1 MKKRLL
7 ASLLSATIL
16 LSMTPMAFADEEP
29 VGENLT
35 EPVQAETVE
44 EAVPQAEPQEEN
56 NAPVVQEDPK
66 AEETPADIVIDS
78 DTTWSEARTLTG
90 DLTVNSGA
98 TLTIGAQ
105 VTVSGDVT
113 ISGGG
118 TIQRA
123 KSYTGDVANYQENAT
138 DKEGN
143 VLDTAPATAH
153 LFYVTEDSSLTVQD
167 ICMDGNAGWTLSNA
181 APVIDN
187 KTELTDYQAQG
198 LTPVIGALICNM
210 GQLTVG
216 DGAVLQNNFNF
227 YQTDL
232 SGTGLGGAV
241 YNAGDMTVTGSAVIQ
256 YNSSR
261 YGGGIRNEDGSAL
274 LIQGGSI
281 QYNNGSAGAAGIM
294 ANAVMDFKMT
304 GGEINGNA
312 SPATAGWPVGTGI
325 FFGYGVKATL
335 TGGSITNNVGYHTGA
350 GIYIRFDSDQ
360 VDIGKVLISGNQAL
374 NDRDNGKYNGKG
386 GGIYAEGGDV
396 TISGA
401 TITNN
406 TAEQNGAGVMVGHN
420 DKADHCTVNITGDTE
435 IKNNHGGIGGGVYV
449 ASDAECSISG
459 NTKIENNTTGT
470 TVWSTAPS
478 GGGIAVIAKGVL
490 NISENVS
497 IQNNQAV
504 KYGGGIYSN
513 GTVEING
520 TNVMISGNKAEHG
533 GGILGDGN
541 SNTTITGNV
550 TISNN
555 TAEVMT
561 DTTNIYGGGGCFHSG
576 STATLSGA
584 GVVLE
589 GNVAKA
595 VTTALKPG
603 NFAVGGGIYF
613 GGNSLTLKDI
623 TIRGGLTD
631 GSYNAERGGAIA
643 TSGSTVEMTGVTI
656 DGNRALRQG
665 GGIYLNNKST
675 TITDSTISN
684 NFVDI
689 ITTDTETDGIYGS
702 GGGIFTVSSATDC
715 TIQNTKITNNT
726 ANALASWLGGGGI
739 YTDGNT
745 AMTLIDC
752 TISGNKAANAS
763 GGGIQ
768 NRGTL
773 TLQDT
778 TVSNNTAKLSGGGID
793 HREKTVSVLGSV
805 VISGNTV
812 NGKANNFYP
821 EYRTPPKDNPATPA
835 EFNSNSLVIVT
846 GQLTPGASIGV
857 TLPDQLIKLN
867 ATVAKGTDTHTVT
880 SADAAYFT
888 YDGGNK
894 LVQKATDS
902 NTLVLADAAAIRTV
916 TFNLPEQVK
925 VSCANPV
932 EVADGENL
940 TVTFDMAYGYKL
952 LDAYAGESQK
962 LDITNNAIT
971 LSNVTDDVTVTVHVD
986 PKAVNVSTNEINGVY
1001 GQKLEK
1007 QVIET
1012 AYYDDEESDLSII
1025 ASCEVNADE
1034 DQLPEGLELRNDGM
1048 LIGTPKEVG
1057 TFNLYVDFTADN
1069 GQSNGQTVIVEIGKA
1084 TYDMSGVSFEDATYT
1099 YDGKEKT
1106 LEISGELPEGVTVS
1120 YENNTLT
1127 NAGSVKATA
1136 EFTVADTEHY
1146 NEIDEVLYADL
1157 TIETAIP
1164 EITISADKATLTGSG
1179 TVTLTVEK
1187 PEDGKVTVTCDKEGV
1202 TVTENEDGTFTATLP
1217 NADETYTF
1225 TATVKYDE
1233 TANYVNV
1240 DPVTCTV
1247 TVTYQST
1254 SHGGGGSSRNNSYA
1268 VSTPKADN
1276 GSVTVNN
1283 GSTAKKGDT
1292 VTITVKPDAGYEID
1306 KVTVTDSKGNQI
1318 TVTDKGDGK
1327 FSFVMP
1333 DSKVDVKVT
1342 FVKSEVKP
1350 DQPSKSGFVDVPENS
1365 WYADAADFVAQ
1376 RGLMSGVGEN
1386 LFGGSQNTTRAMLMT
1401 ILARMDG
1408 QDVTGGATWYEK
1420 AMNWAKQTGVSDGT
1434 MPEVNITREQLVT
1447 MFYSYAK
1454 LKGMDP
1460 IPNGMALSKFSDAD
1474 SISTWASE
1482 AVSWAAYSGIISGRS
1497 NGTVAPQ
1504 AGATRAEM
1512 AVMLQQF
1519 VKLMEK

>member
-16 LSMTPMAFADEEP
+16 LSMPPMAFADEEP

-281 QYNNGSAGAAGIM
+281 QYNNGSTGAAGIM
-294 ANAVMDFKMT
+294 ANAEMDFKMT

-335 TGGSITNNVGYHTGA
+335 TGGS
-350 GIYIRFDSDQ
+350 
-360 VDIGKVLISGNQAL
+360 
-374 NDRDNGKYNGKG
+374 
-386 GGIYAEGGDV
+386 
-396 TISGA
+396 
-401 TITNN
+401 ITNN

-520 TNVMISGNKAEHG
+520 TNVMISGNKAERG

-561 DTTNIYGGGGCFHSG
+561 DTTNIYGGGCCFHSG
-576 STATLSGA
+576 STATLSGT

-726 ANALASWLGGGGI
+726 ANALASW
-739 YTDGNT
+739 
-745 AMTLIDC
+745 
-752 TISGNKAANAS
+752 
-763 GGGIQ
+763 
-768 NRGTL
+768 
-773 TLQDT
+773 
-778 TVSNNTAKLSGGGID
+778 LSGGGID

-940 TVTFDMAYGYKL
+940 TVTFDVAYGYKL

-1057 TFNLYVDFTADN
+1057 TFNIYVDFTADN

-1084 TYDMSGVSFEDATYT
+1084 DYDMSGVKFENATYT

-1157 TIETAIP
+1157 TITKATP
-1164 EITISADKATLTGSG
+1164 TITIKPDQATLTGSG

-1187 PEDGKVTVTCDKEGV
+1187 PEDGKVTVACDKENV

-1460 IPNGMALSKFSDAD
+1460 IPNGMALSKFRDAD

-1497 NGTVAPQ
+1497 NGTVDPQ

-1519 VKLMEK
+1519 VKLAEK

>member
-1 MKKRLL
+1 M
-7 ASLLSATIL
+7 
-16 LSMTPMAFADEEP
+16 
-29 VGENLT
+29 
-35 EPVQAETVE
+35 
-44 EAVPQAEPQEEN
+44 
-56 NAPVVQEDPK
+56 
-66 AEETPADIVIDS
+66 
-78 DTTWSEARTLTG
+78 
-90 DLTVNSGA
+90 
-98 TLTIGAQ
+98 
-105 VTVSGDVT
+105 
-113 ISGGG
+113 
-118 TIQRA
+118 
-123 KSYTGDVANYQENAT
+123 
-138 DKEGN
+138 
-143 VLDTAPATAH
+143 
-153 LFYVTEDSSLTVQD
+153 
-167 ICMDGNAGWTLSNA
+167 
-181 APVIDN
+181 
-187 KTELTDYQAQG
+187 
-198 LTPVIGALICNM
+198 
-210 GQLTVG
+210 
-216 DGAVLQNNFNF
+216 
-227 YQTDL
+227 
-232 SGTGLGGAV
+232 
-241 YNAGDMTVTGSAVIQ
+241 
-256 YNSSR
+256 
-261 YGGGIRNEDGSAL
+261 
-274 LIQGGSI
+274 
-281 QYNNGSAGAAGIM
+281 
-294 ANAVMDFKMT
+294 
-304 GGEINGNA
+304 
-312 SPATAGWPVGTGI
+312 
-325 FFGYGVKATL
+325 
-335 TGGSITNNVGYHTGA
+335 
-350 GIYIRFDSDQ
+350 
-360 VDIGKVLISGNQAL
+360 
-374 NDRDNGKYNGKG
+374 
-386 GGIYAEGGDV
+386 
-396 TISGA
+396 
-401 TITNN
+401 
-406 TAEQNGAGVMVGHN
+406 
-420 DKADHCTVNITGDTE
+420 
-435 IKNNHGGIGGGVYV
+435 
-449 ASDAECSISG
+449 
-459 NTKIENNTTGT
+459 
-470 TVWSTAPS
+470 WSTAPS

-520 TNVMISGNKAEHG
+520 TNVMISGNKAEH
-533 GGILGDGN
+533 
-541 SNTTITGNV
+541 
-550 TISNN
+550 
-555 TAEVMT
+555 
-561 DTTNIYGGGGCFHSG
+561 
-576 STATLSGA
+576 
-584 GVVLE
+584 
-589 GNVAKA
+589 
-595 VTTALKPG
+595 
-603 NFAVGGGIYF
+603 GGGIYF

-745 AMTLIDC
+745 TMTLIDC

-940 TVTFDMAYGYKL
+940 TVTFDVAYGYKL

-1106 LEISGELPEGVTVS
+1106 LEITGQLPEGVTVS

-1157 TIETAIP
+1157 TIEKAIP

-1225 TATVKYDE
+1225 TAKVEYDE
-1233 TANYVNV
+1233 NANYVNV

-1276 GSVTVNN
+1276 GSVTINN

-1306 KVTVTDSKGNQI
+1306 KVTVTDSKGNTI

-1327 FSFVMP
+1327 FSFTMP
-1333 DSKVDVKVT
+1333 DGKVDVKVT

-1420 AMNWAKQTGVSDGT
+1420 AMNWAKNNGVSDGT
-1434 MPEVNITREQLVT
+1434 MPEVNITREQLAT
-1447 MFYSYAK
+1447 MLYSYAK

-1497 NGTVAPQ
+1497 NGTVDPQ

-1519 VKLMEK
+1519 VKLAEK

>member
-16 LSMTPMAFADEEP
+16 LSMTPMAFADEET
-29 VGENLT
+29 VGEYLT
-35 EPVQAETVE
+35 EPVQAETVDE
-44 EAVPQAEPQEEN
+44 TVPQAEPQEED
-56 NAPVVQEDPK
+56 NAPVVQEDPQ

-90 DLTVNSGA
+90 NLTVNPRV

-105 VTVSGDVT
+105 VTVS
-113 ISGGG
+113 
-118 TIQRA
+118 
-123 KSYTGDVANYQENAT
+123 
-138 DKEGN
+138 
-143 VLDTAPATAH
+143 
-153 LFYVTEDSSLTVQD
+153 
-167 ICMDGNAGWTLSNA
+167 
-181 APVIDN
+181 
-187 KTELTDYQAQG
+187 
-198 LTPVIGALICNM
+198 
-210 GQLTVG
+210 
-216 DGAVLQNNFNF
+216 
-227 YQTDL
+227 
-232 SGTGLGGAV
+232 
-241 YNAGDMTVTGSAVIQ
+241 
-256 YNSSR
+256 
-261 YGGGIRNEDGSAL
+261 
-274 LIQGGSI
+274 
-281 QYNNGSAGAAGIM
+281 
-294 ANAVMDFKMT
+294 
-304 GGEINGNA
+304 
-312 SPATAGWPVGTGI
+312 
-325 FFGYGVKATL
+325 
-335 TGGSITNNVGYHTGA
+335 
-350 GIYIRFDSDQ
+350 
-360 VDIGKVLISGNQAL
+360 
-374 NDRDNGKYNGKG
+374 
-386 GGIYAEGGDV
+386 GDV

-504 KYGGGIYSN
+504 KYGGGIY
-513 GTVEING
+513 
-520 TNVMISGNKAEHG
+520 
-533 GGILGDGN
+533 
-541 SNTTITGNV
+541 
-550 TISNN
+550 
-555 TAEVMT
+555 
-561 DTTNIYGGGGCFHSG
+561 
-576 STATLSGA
+576 
-584 GVVLE
+584 
-589 GNVAKA
+589 
-595 VTTALKPG
+595 
-603 NFAVGGGIYF
+603 F

-702 GGGIFTVSSATDC
+702 GG
-715 TIQNTKITNNT
+715 
-726 ANALASWLGGGGI
+726 
-739 YTDGNT
+739 
-745 AMTLIDC
+745 
-752 TISGNKAANAS
+752 
-763 GGGIQ
+763 
-768 NRGTL
+768 
-773 TLQDT
+773 
-778 TVSNNTAKLSGGGID
+778 ID

-857 TLPDQLIKLN
+857 TLPDQLTQLTT
-867 ATVAKGTDTHTVT
+867 TVAKGTDTYNVT
-880 SADAAYFT
+880 SSDAAYFT
-888 YDGGNK
+888 YDSGNK
-894 LVQKATDS
+894 LVQKVTDGS
-902 NTLVLADAAAIRTV
+902 NTLVLADAATIRTV

-932 EVADGENL
+932 QVKNGENL
-940 TVTFDMAYGYKL
+940 TVTFDVAYGYKL
-952 LDAYAGESQK
+952 KYAYAGETQK

-971 LSNVTDDVTVTVHVD
+971 LSNVTADTTVTVSVD

-1084 TYDMSGVSFEDATYT
+1084 DYDMSGVSFEDATYP

-1106 LEISGELPEGVTVS
+1106 LEITGQLPEGVTVS

-1157 TIETAIP
+1157 TIEKAIP

-1254 SHGGGGSSRNNSYA
+1254 SHGGGGSSRNNSCA

-1276 GSVTVNN
+1276 GSVTINN

-1306 KVTVTDSKGNQI
+1306 KVTVTDSKGNTI
-1318 TVTDKGDGK
+1318 NVTDKGDGK
-1327 FSFVMP
+1327 FSFTMP
-1333 DSKVDVKVT
+1333 DGKVDVKVT

-1386 LFGGSQNTTRAMLMT
+1386 FFGGSQNTTRAMLMT

-1434 MPEVNITREQLVT
+1434 MPEVNITREQLAT
-1447 MFYSYAK
+1447 MLYSYAK

>member
-16 LSMTPMAFADEEP
+16 LSMTPMAFADEET
-29 VGENLT
+29 VGEYLT

-44 EAVPQAEPQEEN
+44 KAVPQADPQEEGN
-56 NAPVVQEDPK
+56 TPVVQEDPQ
-66 AEETPADIVIDS
+66 AEEPPADIVIDS
-78 DTTWSEARTLTG
+78 NTTWSEARTLTG
-90 DLTVNSGA
+90 DLTVNPRV

-105 VTVSGDVT
+105 V
-113 ISGGG
+113 
-118 TIQRA
+118 
-123 KSYTGDVANYQENAT
+123 
-138 DKEGN
+138 
-143 VLDTAPATAH
+143 
-153 LFYVTEDSSLTVQD
+153 
-167 ICMDGNAGWTLSNA
+167 M
-181 APVIDN
+181 VI
-187 KTELTDYQAQG
+187 
-198 LTPVIGALICNM
+198 
-210 GQLTVG
+210 
-216 DGAVLQNNFNF
+216 
-227 YQTDL
+227 
-232 SGTGLGGAV
+232 
-241 YNAGDMTVTGSAVIQ
+241 
-256 YNSSR
+256 
-261 YGGGIRNEDGSAL
+261 
-274 LIQGGSI
+274 
-281 QYNNGSAGAAGIM
+281 
-294 ANAVMDFKMT
+294 
-304 GGEINGNA
+304 
-312 SPATAGWPVGTGI
+312 
-325 FFGYGVKATL
+325 
-335 TGGSITNNVGYHTGA
+335 
-350 GIYIRFDSDQ
+350 
-360 VDIGKVLISGNQAL
+360 
-374 NDRDNGKYNGKG
+374 
-386 GGIYAEGGDV
+386 GDV

-449 ASDAECSISG
+449 ANDAECSISG

-520 TNVMISGNKAEHG
+520 TNVMISGNKAERG

-576 STATLSGA
+576 STATLSGT

-726 ANALASWLGGGGI
+726 ANAL
-739 YTDGNT
+739 
-745 AMTLIDC
+745 
-752 TISGNKAANAS
+752 
-763 GGGIQ
+763 
-768 NRGTL
+768 
-773 TLQDT
+773 
-778 TVSNNTAKLSGGGID
+778 
-793 HREKTVSVLGSV
+793 GSV

-857 TLPDQLIKLN
+857 TLPDQLTQLTT
-867 ATVAKGTDTHTVT
+867 TVAKGTDTYNVT
-880 SADAAYFT
+880 SSNAAYFT
-888 YDGGNK
+888 YDSGNK
-894 LVQKATDS
+894 LVQKVTDGS
-902 NTLVLADAAAIRTV
+902 NTLVLADAATIRTV

-932 EVADGENL
+932 QVKNGENL
-940 TVTFDMAYGYKL
+940 TVTFDVAYGYKL
-952 LDAYAGESQK
+952 KYAYAGETQK

-971 LSNVTDDVTVTVHVD
+971 LSNVTADTTVTVSVD

-1084 TYDMSGVSFEDATYT
+1084 DYDMSGVSFEDATYP

-1106 LEISGELPEGVTVS
+1106 LEITGQLPEGVTVS

-1127 NAGSVKATA
+1127 NAGSVRAKA

-1157 TIETAIP
+1157 TITKATP
-1164 EITISADKATLTGSG
+1164 TITIKPDQATLTGSG

-1276 GSVTVNN
+1276 GSVTINN

-1306 KVTVTDSKGNQI
+1306 KVTVTDSKGNTI

-1327 FSFVMP
+1327 FSFTMP
-1333 DSKVDVKVT
+1333 DGKVDVKVT

-1350 DQPSKSGFVDVPENS
+1350 DQSSKSGFVDVPENS

-1386 LFGGSQNTTRAMLMT
+1386 FFGGSQNTTRAMLMT
-1401 ILARMDG
+1401 ILACMDG

-1434 MPEVNITREQLVT
+1434 MPEVNITREQLAT
-1447 MFYSYAK
+1447 MLYSYAK

-1497 NGTVAPQ
+1497 NGTVDPQ

>member
-16 LSMTPMAFADEEP
+16 LSMTPMAFADGEP

-90 DLTVNSGA
+90 NLTVNSGA

-105 VTVSGDVT
+105 VTVS
-113 ISGGG
+113 
-118 TIQRA
+118 
-123 KSYTGDVANYQENAT
+123 
-138 DKEGN
+138 
-143 VLDTAPATAH
+143 
-153 LFYVTEDSSLTVQD
+153 
-167 ICMDGNAGWTLSNA
+167 
-181 APVIDN
+181 
-187 KTELTDYQAQG
+187 
-198 LTPVIGALICNM
+198 
-210 GQLTVG
+210 
-216 DGAVLQNNFNF
+216 
-227 YQTDL
+227 
-232 SGTGLGGAV
+232 
-241 YNAGDMTVTGSAVIQ
+241 
-256 YNSSR
+256 
-261 YGGGIRNEDGSAL
+261 
-274 LIQGGSI
+274 
-281 QYNNGSAGAAGIM
+281 
-294 ANAVMDFKMT
+294 
-304 GGEINGNA
+304 
-312 SPATAGWPVGTGI
+312 
-325 FFGYGVKATL
+325 
-335 TGGSITNNVGYHTGA
+335 
-350 GIYIRFDSDQ
+350 
-360 VDIGKVLISGNQAL
+360 
-374 NDRDNGKYNGKG
+374 
-386 GGIYAEGGDV
+386 GDV

-435 IKNNHGGIGGGVYV
+435 IKSNHGGIGGGVYV
-449 ASDAECSISG
+449 ANDAECSISG

-520 TNVMISGNKAEHG
+520 TNVMISGNKAERG

-561 DTTNIYGGGGCFHSG
+561 DTTNIYGGGCCFHSG
-576 STATLSGA
+576 STATLSGT

-726 ANALASWLGGGGI
+726 ANAL
-739 YTDGNT
+739 
-745 AMTLIDC
+745 
-752 TISGNKAANAS
+752 
-763 GGGIQ
+763 
-768 NRGTL
+768 
-773 TLQDT
+773 
-778 TVSNNTAKLSGGGID
+778 
-793 HREKTVSVLGSV
+793 GSV

-857 TLPDQLIKLN
+857 TLPDQLTQLTT
-867 ATVAKGTDTHTVT
+867 TVAKGTDTYNVT
-880 SADAAYFT
+880 SSDAAYFT
-888 YDGGNK
+888 YDSGNK
-894 LVQKATDS
+894 LVQKATDGS
-902 NTLVLADAAAIRTV
+902 NTLVLADAATIRTV

-932 EVADGENL
+932 QVKNGENL
-940 TVTFDMAYGYKL
+940 TVTFDVAYGYKL
-952 LDAYAGESQK
+952 KYAYAGETQK

-971 LSNVTDDVTVTVHVD
+971 LSNVTADTTVTVSVD

-1025 ASCEVNADE
+1025 KSCEVNADE

-1084 TYDMSGVSFEDATYT
+1084 DYDMSGVSFEDATYP

-1106 LEISGELPEGVTVS
+1106 LEITGQLPEGVTVS

-1127 NAGSVKATA
+1127 NAGSVRAKA

-1157 TIETAIP
+1157 TITKATP
-1164 EITISADKATLTGSG
+1164 TITIKPDQATLTGSG

-1187 PEDGKVTVTCDKEGV
+1187 PEDGKVTVTCDKENV
-1202 TVTENEDGTFTATLP
+1202 TVTDNGDGTFTVTLP
-1217 NADETYTF
+1217 NATETYTF
-1225 TATVKYDE
+1225 TAKVEYDE
-1233 TANYVNV
+1233 NANYVNV

-1254 SHGGGGSSRNNSYA
+1254 SHGGGSSRNNSYA

-1276 GSVTVNN
+1276 GSVTVSN

-1306 KVTVTDSKGNQI
+1306 KVTVTDSKGNTI

-1386 LFGGSQNTTRAMLMT
+1386 FFGGSQNTTRAMLMT

-1434 MPEVNITREQLVT
+1434 MPEVNITREQLAT
-1447 MFYSYAK
+1447 MLYSYAK

-1460 IPNGMALSKFSDAD
+1460 IPNGMALSKFRDAD

-1497 NGTVAPQ
+1497 NGTVDPQ

-1519 VKLMEK
+1519 VGLMEQ

>member
-16 LSMTPMAFADEEP
+16 LSMTPMAFADEET
-29 VGENLT
+29 VGEYLT

-44 EAVPQAEPQEEN
+44 KAVPQADPQEEGN
-56 NAPVVQEDPK
+56 TPVVQEDPQ
-66 AEETPADIVIDS
+66 AEEPPADIVIDS
-78 DTTWSEARTLTG
+78 NTTWSEARTLTG
-90 DLTVNSGA
+90 NLTVNPRV

-105 VTVSGDVT
+105 VMVSGDVT

-281 QYNNGSAGAAGIM
+281 QYNNGSTGAAGIM
-294 ANAVMDFKMT
+294 ANAEMDFKMT

-420 DKADHCTVNITGDTE
+420 DKADHCTVDITGDTE

-520 TNVMISGNKAEHG
+520 TNVMISGNKAERG

-561 DTTNIYGGGGCFHSG
+561 DTTNIYGGGCCFHSG
-576 STATLSGA
+576 STATLSGT

-745 AMTLIDC
+745 AMTLIGC
-752 TISGNKAANAS
+752 TISGNQAANAS

-857 TLPDQLIKLN
+857 TLPDQLTQLTT
-867 ATVAKGTDTHTVT
+867 TVAKGTDTYNVT
-880 SADAAYFT
+880 SSDAAYFT
-888 YDGGNK
+888 YDSGNK
-894 LVQKATDS
+894 LVQKATDGS
-902 NTLVLADAAAIRTV
+902 NTLVLADAATIRTV

-932 EVADGENL
+932 QVKNGENL
-940 TVTFDMAYGYKL
+940 TVTFDVAYGYKL
-952 LDAYAGESQK
+952 KYAYTGETQK

-971 LSNVTDDVTVTVHVD
+971 LSNVTADTTVTVSVD

-1025 ASCEVNADE
+1025 KSCEVNADE

-1084 TYDMSGVSFEDATYT
+1084 DYDMSGVSFEDATYP

-1106 LEISGELPEGVTVS
+1106 LEITGQLP
-1120 YENNTLT
+1120 
-1127 NAGSVKATA
+1127 
-1136 EFTVADTEHY
+1136 
-1146 NEIDEVLYADL
+1146 
-1157 TIETAIP
+1157 
-1164 EITISADKATLTGSG
+1164 
-1179 TVTLTVEK
+1179 
-1187 PEDGKVTVTCDKEGV
+1187 EGV

-1276 GSVTVNN
+1276 GSVTINN

-1306 KVTVTDSKGNQI
+1306 KVTVTDSKGNTI

-1327 FSFVMP
+1327 FSFTMP
-1333 DSKVDVKVT
+1333 DGKVDVKVT

-1386 LFGGSQNTTRAMLMT
+1386 FFGGSQNTTRAMLMT

-1434 MPEVNITREQLVT
+1434 MPEVNITREQLAT
-1447 MFYSYAK
+1447 MLYSYAK

-1482 AVSWAAYSGIISGRS
+1482 AVSWAAYFGIISGRS
-1497 NGTVAPQ
+1497 NGTVDPQ

-1519 VKLMEK
+1519 VGLMEQ

>member
-29 VGENLT
+29 VGEDIT
-35 EPVQAETVE
+35 EPAQVETVDE
-44 EAVPQAEPQEEN
+44 TVPQAEPQEED
-56 NAPVVQEDPK
+56 NAPVVQEDPQ

-294 ANAVMDFKMT
+294 ANAEMDFKMT

-449 ASDAECSISG
+449 ANDAECSISG

-504 KYGGGIYSN
+504 KYGGGI
-513 GTVEING
+513 
-520 TNVMISGNKAEHG
+520 
-533 GGILGDGN
+533 LGDGN

-576 STATLSGA
+576 STATLSGT

-745 AMTLIDC
+745 AMTLIGC
-752 TISGNKAANAS
+752 TISGNQAANAS

-857 TLPDQLIKLN
+857 TLPDQLTQLTT
-867 ATVAKGTDTHTVT
+867 TVAKGTDTYNVT
-880 SADAAYFT
+880 SSDAAYFT
-888 YDGGNK
+888 YDSGNK
-894 LVQKATDS
+894 LVQKATDGS
-902 NTLVLADAAAIRTV
+902 NTLVLADAATIRTV

-932 EVADGENL
+932 QVKNGENL
-940 TVTFDMAYGYKL
+940 TVTFDVAYGYKL
-952 LDAYAGESQK
+952 KYAYAGETQK

-971 LSNVTDDVTVTVHVD
+971 LSNVTADTTVTVSVD

-1025 ASCEVNADE
+1025 KSCEVNADE

-1084 TYDMSGVSFEDATYT
+1084 DYDMSGVSFEDATYP

-1106 LEISGELPEGVTVS
+1106 LEITGQLP
-1120 YENNTLT
+1120 
-1127 NAGSVKATA
+1127 
-1136 EFTVADTEHY
+1136 
-1146 NEIDEVLYADL
+1146 
-1157 TIETAIP
+1157 
-1164 EITISADKATLTGSG
+1164 
-1179 TVTLTVEK
+1179 
-1187 PEDGKVTVTCDKEGV
+1187 EGV

-1225 TATVKYDE
+1225 TAKVEYDE
-1233 TANYVNV
+1233 NANYVNV

-1276 GSVTVNN
+1276 GSVTINN

-1306 KVTVTDSKGNQI
+1306 KVTVTDSKGNTI

-1327 FSFVMP
+1327 FSFTMP
-1333 DSKVDVKVT
+1333 DGKVDVKVT

-1386 LFGGSQNTTRAMLMT
+1386 FFGGSQNTTRAMLMT

-1434 MPEVNITREQLVT
+1434 MPEVNITREQLAT
-1447 MFYSYAK
+1447 MLYSYAK

-1497 NGTVAPQ
+1497 NGTVDPQ

>member
-29 VGENLT
+29 VGEDIT
-35 EPVQAETVE
+35 EPAQVETVDE
-44 EAVPQAEPQEEN
+44 TVPQAEPQEED

-113 ISGGG
+113 ISG
-118 TIQRA
+118 
-123 KSYTGDVANYQENAT
+123 
-138 DKEGN
+138 
-143 VLDTAPATAH
+143 
-153 LFYVTEDSSLTVQD
+153 
-167 ICMDGNAGWTLSNA
+167 
-181 APVIDN
+181 
-187 KTELTDYQAQG
+187 
-198 LTPVIGALICNM
+198 
-210 GQLTVG
+210 
-216 DGAVLQNNFNF
+216 
-227 YQTDL
+227 
-232 SGTGLGGAV
+232 
-241 YNAGDMTVTGSAVIQ
+241 
-256 YNSSR
+256 
-261 YGGGIRNEDGSAL
+261 
-274 LIQGGSI
+274 
-281 QYNNGSAGAAGIM
+281 
-294 ANAVMDFKMT
+294 
-304 GGEINGNA
+304 
-312 SPATAGWPVGTGI
+312 
-325 FFGYGVKATL
+325 
-335 TGGSITNNVGYHTGA
+335 
-350 GIYIRFDSDQ
+350 
-360 VDIGKVLISGNQAL
+360 
-374 NDRDNGKYNGKG
+374 
-386 GGIYAEGGDV
+386 
-396 TISGA
+396 A

-449 ASDAECSISG
+449 ANDAECSISG

-520 TNVMISGNKAEHG
+520 TNVMISGNKAE
-533 GGILGDGN
+533 
-541 SNTTITGNV
+541 
-550 TISNN
+550 
-555 TAEVMT
+555 
-561 DTTNIYGGGGCFHSG
+561 
-576 STATLSGA
+576 
-584 GVVLE
+584 
-589 GNVAKA
+589 
-595 VTTALKPG
+595 
-603 NFAVGGGIYF
+603 
-613 GGNSLTLKDI
+613 
-623 TIRGGLTD
+623 R
-631 GSYNAERGGAIA
+631 
-643 TSGSTVEMTGVTI
+643 
-656 DGNRALRQG
+656 
-665 GGIYLNNKST
+665 
-675 TITDSTISN
+675 
-684 NFVDI
+684 
-689 ITTDTETDGIYGS
+689 
-702 GGGIFTVSSATDC
+702 
-715 TIQNTKITNNT
+715 
-726 ANALASWLGGGGI
+726 
-739 YTDGNT
+739 
-745 AMTLIDC
+745 
-752 TISGNKAANAS
+752 
-763 GGGIQ
+763 
-768 NRGTL
+768 
-773 TLQDT
+773 
-778 TVSNNTAKLSGGGID
+778 GGGID

-857 TLPDQLIKLN
+857 TLPDQLTQLTT
-867 ATVAKGTDTHTVT
+867 TVAKGTDTYNVT
-880 SADAAYFT
+880 SSDAAYFT

-902 NTLVLADAAAIRTV
+902 NTLVLADAAAIRAV

-932 EVADGENL
+932 EVADGADL
-940 TVTFDMAYGYKL
+940 TVTFDVAYGYKL
-952 LDAYAGESQK
+952 KYAYAGETQK

-971 LSNVTDDVTVTVHVD
+971 LSNVTADTTVTVSVD

-1025 ASCEVNADE
+1025 KSCEVNADE

-1084 TYDMSGVSFEDATYT
+1084 DYDMSGVSFEDATYP

-1106 LEISGELPEGVTVS
+1106 LEITGQLPEGVTVS

-1127 NAGSVKATA
+1127 NAGSVRAKA

-1157 TIETAIP
+1157 TITKATP
-1164 EITISADKATLTGSG
+1164 TITIKPDQATLTGSG

-1276 GSVTVNN
+1276 GSVTINN

-1306 KVTVTDSKGNQI
+1306 KVTVTDSKGNTI

-1327 FSFVMP
+1327 FSFTMP
-1333 DSKVDVKVT
+1333 DGKVDVKVT

-1350 DQPSKSGFVDVPENS
+1350 DQSSKSGFVDVPENS

-1386 LFGGSQNTTRAMLMT
+1386 FFGGSQNTTRAMLMT
-1401 ILARMDG
+1401 ILACMDG

-1434 MPEVNITREQLVT
+1434 MPEVNITREQLAT
-1447 MFYSYAK
+1447 MLYSYAK

-1497 NGTVAPQ
+1497 NGTVDPQ

>member
-29 VGENLT
+29 VGEDIT
-35 EPVQAETVE
+35 EPAQVETVDE
-44 EAVPQAEPQEEN
+44 TVPQAEPQEED
-56 NAPVVQEDPK
+56 NAPVVQEDPQ

-105 VTVSGDVT
+105 VTVS
-113 ISGGG
+113 
-118 TIQRA
+118 
-123 KSYTGDVANYQENAT
+123 
-138 DKEGN
+138 
-143 VLDTAPATAH
+143 
-153 LFYVTEDSSLTVQD
+153 
-167 ICMDGNAGWTLSNA
+167 
-181 APVIDN
+181 
-187 KTELTDYQAQG
+187 
-198 LTPVIGALICNM
+198 
-210 GQLTVG
+210 
-216 DGAVLQNNFNF
+216 
-227 YQTDL
+227 
-232 SGTGLGGAV
+232 
-241 YNAGDMTVTGSAVIQ
+241 
-256 YNSSR
+256 
-261 YGGGIRNEDGSAL
+261 
-274 LIQGGSI
+274 
-281 QYNNGSAGAAGIM
+281 
-294 ANAVMDFKMT
+294 
-304 GGEINGNA
+304 
-312 SPATAGWPVGTGI
+312 
-325 FFGYGVKATL
+325 
-335 TGGSITNNVGYHTGA
+335 
-350 GIYIRFDSDQ
+350 
-360 VDIGKVLISGNQAL
+360 
-374 NDRDNGKYNGKG
+374 
-386 GGIYAEGGDV
+386 GDV

-520 TNVMISGNKAEHG
+520 TNVMISGNKAE
-533 GGILGDGN
+533 
-541 SNTTITGNV
+541 
-550 TISNN
+550 
-555 TAEVMT
+555 
-561 DTTNIYGGGGCFHSG
+561 
-576 STATLSGA
+576 
-584 GVVLE
+584 
-589 GNVAKA
+589 
-595 VTTALKPG
+595 
-603 NFAVGGGIYF
+603 
-613 GGNSLTLKDI
+613 
-623 TIRGGLTD
+623 R
-631 GSYNAERGGAIA
+631 
-643 TSGSTVEMTGVTI
+643 
-656 DGNRALRQG
+656 
-665 GGIYLNNKST
+665 
-675 TITDSTISN
+675 
-684 NFVDI
+684 
-689 ITTDTETDGIYGS
+689 
-702 GGGIFTVSSATDC
+702 
-715 TIQNTKITNNT
+715 
-726 ANALASWLGGGGI
+726 
-739 YTDGNT
+739 
-745 AMTLIDC
+745 
-752 TISGNKAANAS
+752 
-763 GGGIQ
+763 
-768 NRGTL
+768 
-773 TLQDT
+773 
-778 TVSNNTAKLSGGGID
+778 GGGID

-857 TLPDQLIKLN
+857 TLPDQLTQLTT
-867 ATVAKGTDTHTVT
+867 TVAKGTDTYNVT
-880 SADAAYFT
+880 SSDAAYFT

-902 NTLVLADAAAIRTV
+902 NTLVLADAAAIRAV

-932 EVADGENL
+932 EVADGADL
-940 TVTFDMAYGYKL
+940 TVTFDVAYGYKL
-952 LDAYAGESQK
+952 KYAYAGETQK
-962 LDITNNAIT
+962 LDITNDAIT
-971 LSNVTDDVTVTVHVD
+971 LSNVTADTTVTVSVD

-1057 TFNLYVDFTADN
+1057 TFNIYVDFTADN

-1084 TYDMSGVSFEDATYT
+1084 DYDMSGVSFEDATYP

-1106 LEISGELPEGVTVS
+1106 LEITGQLPEGVTVS

-1127 NAGSVKATA
+1127 NAGSVRAKA

-1157 TIETAIP
+1157 TITKATP
-1164 EITISADKATLTGSG
+1164 TITIKPDQATLTGSG

-1276 GSVTVNN
+1276 GSVTINN

-1306 KVTVTDSKGNQI
+1306 KVTVTDSKGNTI

-1327 FSFVMP
+1327 FSFTMP
-1333 DSKVDVKVT
+1333 DGKVDVKVT

-1350 DQPSKSGFVDVPENS
+1350 EQPSKTTFVDVPENS

-1434 MPEVNITREQLVT
+1434 MPEVNITREQLAT
-1447 MFYSYAK
+1447 MLYSYAK

-1497 NGTVAPQ
+1497 NGTVDPQ

>member
-16 LSMTPMAFADEEP
+16 LSMTPMAFADEET
-29 VGENLT
+29 VGEYLT

-44 EAVPQAEPQEEN
+44 KAVPQADPQEEGN
-56 NAPVVQEDPK
+56 TPVVQEDPQ
-66 AEETPADIVIDS
+66 AEEPPADIVIDS
-78 DTTWSEARTLTG
+78 NTTWSEARTLTG
-90 DLTVNSGA
+90 NLTVNPRV

-105 VTVSGDVT
+105 VMVSGDVT

-281 QYNNGSAGAAGIM
+281 QYNNGSTGAAGIM
-294 ANAVMDFKMT
+294 ANAEMDFKMT

-420 DKADHCTVNITGDTE
+420 DKADHCTVDITGDTE

-520 TNVMISGNKAEHG
+520 TNVMISGNKAERG

-561 DTTNIYGGGGCFHSG
+561 DTTNIYGGGCCFHSG
-576 STATLSGA
+576 STATLSGT

-745 AMTLIDC
+745 AMTLIGC
-752 TISGNKAANAS
+752 TISGNQAANAS

-857 TLPDQLIKLN
+857 TLPDQLTQLTT
-867 ATVAKGTDTHTVT
+867 TVAKGTDTYNVT
-880 SADAAYFT
+880 SSDAAYFT
-888 YDGGNK
+888 YDSGNK
-894 LVQKATDS
+894 LVQKATDGS
-902 NTLVLADAAAIRTV
+902 NTLVLADAATIRTV

-932 EVADGENL
+932 QVKNGENL
-940 TVTFDMAYGYKL
+940 TVTFDVAYGYKL
-952 LDAYAGESQK
+952 KYAYTGETQK

-971 LSNVTDDVTVTVHVD
+971 LSNVTADTTVTVSVD

-1025 ASCEVNADE
+1025 KSCEVNADE

-1084 TYDMSGVSFEDATYT
+1084 DYDMSGVSFEDATYP

-1106 LEISGELPEGVTVS
+1106 LEITGQLP
-1120 YENNTLT
+1120 
-1127 NAGSVKATA
+1127 
-1136 EFTVADTEHY
+1136 
-1146 NEIDEVLYADL
+1146 
-1157 TIETAIP
+1157 
-1164 EITISADKATLTGSG
+1164 
-1179 TVTLTVEK
+1179 
-1187 PEDGKVTVTCDKEGV
+1187 EGV

-1276 GSVTVNN
+1276 GSVTINN

-1306 KVTVTDSKGNQI
+1306 KVTVTDSKGNTI

-1327 FSFVMP
+1327 FSFTMP
-1333 DSKVDVKVT
+1333 DGKVDVKVT

-1386 LFGGSQNTTRAMLMT
+1386 FFGGSQNTTRAMLMT

-1434 MPEVNITREQLVT
+1434 MPEVNITREQLAT
-1447 MFYSYAK
+1447 MLYSYAK

-1497 NGTVAPQ
+1497 NGTVDPQ

-1519 VKLMEK
+1519 VGLMEQ

>member
-29 VGENLT
+29 VGEDIT
-35 EPVQAETVE
+35 EPAQVETVDE
-44 EAVPQAEPQEEN
+44 TVPQAEPQEED
-56 NAPVVQEDPK
+56 NAPVVQEDPQ

-294 ANAVMDFKMT
+294 ANAEMDFKMT

-435 IKNNHGGIGGGVYV
+435 IKNNHGGIGDGVYV
-449 ASDAECSISG
+449 ANDAECSISG

-520 TNVMISGNKAEHG
+520 TNVMISGNKAERG

-561 DTTNIYGGGGCFHSG
+561 DTTNIYGGCCCFHSG
-576 STATLSGA
+576 STATLSGT

-643 TSGSTVEMTGVTI
+643 TSGSTVGMTGVTI

-745 AMTLIDC
+745 AMTLIGC
-752 TISGNKAANAS
+752 TISGNQAANAS

-857 TLPDQLIKLN
+857 TLPDQLTQLTT
-867 ATVAKGTDTHTVT
+867 TVAKGTDTYNVT
-880 SADAAYFT
+880 SSDAAYFT
-888 YDGGNK
+888 YDSGNK
-894 LVQKATDS
+894 LVQKATDGS
-902 NTLVLADAAAIRTV
+902 NTLVLADAATIRTV

-932 EVADGENL
+932 QVKNGENL
-940 TVTFDMAYGYKL
+940 TVTFDVAYGYKL
-952 LDAYAGESQK
+952 KYAYAGETKK

-971 LSNVTDDVTVTVHVD
+971 LSNVT
-986 PKAVNVSTNEINGVY
+986 
-1001 GQKLEK
+1001 
-1007 QVIET
+1007 
-1012 AYYDDEESDLSII
+1012 
-1025 ASCEVNADE
+1025 
-1034 DQLPEGLELRNDGM
+1034 
-1048 LIGTPKEVG
+1048 
-1057 TFNLYVDFTADN
+1057 
-1069 GQSNGQTVIVEIGKA
+1069 
-1084 TYDMSGVSFEDATYT
+1084 
-1099 YDGKEKT
+1099 
-1106 LEISGELPEGVTVS
+1106 
-1120 YENNTLT
+1120 
-1127 NAGSVKATA
+1127 
-1136 EFTVADTEHY
+1136 ADT
-1146 NEIDEVLYADL
+1146 
-1157 TIETAIP
+1157 
-1164 EITISADKATLTGSG
+1164 
-1179 TVTLTVEK
+1179 
-1187 PEDGKVTVTCDKEGV
+1187 
-1202 TVTENEDGTFTATLP
+1202 
-1217 NADETYTF
+1217 
-1225 TATVKYDE
+1225 
-1233 TANYVNV
+1233 
-1240 DPVTCTV
+1240 TV
-1247 TVTYQST
+1247 TVT
-1254 SHGGGGSSRNNSYA
+1254 
-1268 VSTPKADN
+1268 
-1276 GSVTVNN
+1276 
-1283 GSTAKKGDT
+1283 
-1292 VTITVKPDAGYEID
+1292 
-1306 KVTVTDSKGNQI
+1306 
-1318 TVTDKGDGK
+1318 
-1327 FSFVMP
+1327 MP
-1333 DSKVDVKVT
+1333 DGKVDVKVT

-1386 LFGGSQNTTRAMLMT
+1386 FFGGSQNTTRAMLMT

-1434 MPEVNITREQLVT
+1434 MPEVNITREQLAT
-1447 MFYSYAK
+1447 MLYSYAK

-1497 NGTVAPQ
+1497 NGTVDPQ

>member
-1 MKKRLL
+1 M
-7 ASLLSATIL
+7 
-16 LSMTPMAFADEEP
+16 
-29 VGENLT
+29 
-35 EPVQAETVE
+35 
-44 EAVPQAEPQEEN
+44 
-56 NAPVVQEDPK
+56 
-66 AEETPADIVIDS
+66 
-78 DTTWSEARTLTG
+78 
-90 DLTVNSGA
+90 
-98 TLTIGAQ
+98 
-105 VTVSGDVT
+105 
-113 ISGGG
+113 
-118 TIQRA
+118 
-123 KSYTGDVANYQENAT
+123 
-138 DKEGN
+138 
-143 VLDTAPATAH
+143 
-153 LFYVTEDSSLTVQD
+153 
-167 ICMDGNAGWTLSNA
+167 
-181 APVIDN
+181 
-187 KTELTDYQAQG
+187 
-198 LTPVIGALICNM
+198 
-210 GQLTVG
+210 
-216 DGAVLQNNFNF
+216 
-227 YQTDL
+227 
-232 SGTGLGGAV
+232 
-241 YNAGDMTVTGSAVIQ
+241 
-256 YNSSR
+256 
-261 YGGGIRNEDGSAL
+261 
-274 LIQGGSI
+274 
-281 QYNNGSAGAAGIM
+281 
-294 ANAVMDFKMT
+294 
-304 GGEINGNA
+304 
-312 SPATAGWPVGTGI
+312 
-325 FFGYGVKATL
+325 
-335 TGGSITNNVGYHTGA
+335 
-350 GIYIRFDSDQ
+350 
-360 VDIGKVLISGNQAL
+360 
-374 NDRDNGKYNGKG
+374 
-386 GGIYAEGGDV
+386 
-396 TISGA
+396 
-401 TITNN
+401 
-406 TAEQNGAGVMVGHN
+406 
-420 DKADHCTVNITGDTE
+420 
-435 IKNNHGGIGGGVYV
+435 
-449 ASDAECSISG
+449 
-459 NTKIENNTTGT
+459 
-470 TVWSTAPS
+470 WSTAPS

-520 TNVMISGNKAEHG
+520 TNVMISGNKAERG

-576 STATLSGA
+576 STATLSGT

-745 AMTLIDC
+745 AMTLIGC
-752 TISGNKAANAS
+752 TISGNQAANAS

-812 NGKANNFYP
+812 NGKA
-821 EYRTPPKDNPATPA
+821 D
-835 EFNSNSLVIVT
+835 
-846 GQLTPGASIGV
+846 
-857 TLPDQLIKLN
+857 
-867 ATVAKGTDTHTVT
+867 
-880 SADAAYFT
+880 
-888 YDGGNK
+888 
-894 LVQKATDS
+894 
-902 NTLVLADAAAIRTV
+902 
-916 TFNLPEQVK
+916 
-925 VSCANPV
+925 
-932 EVADGENL
+932 
-940 TVTFDMAYGYKL
+940 
-952 LDAYAGESQK
+952 
-962 LDITNNAIT
+962 
-971 LSNVTDDVTVTVHVD
+971 
-986 PKAVNVSTNEINGVY
+986 
-1001 GQKLEK
+1001 
-1007 QVIET
+1007 
-1012 AYYDDEESDLSII
+1012 
-1025 ASCEVNADE
+1025 
-1034 DQLPEGLELRNDGM
+1034 
-1048 LIGTPKEVG
+1048 
-1057 TFNLYVDFTADN
+1057 
-1069 GQSNGQTVIVEIGKA
+1069 
-1084 TYDMSGVSFEDATYT
+1084 YDMSGVSFEDATYP

-1106 LEISGELPEGVTVS
+1106 LEITGQLPEGVTVS

-1127 NAGSVKATA
+1127 NAGSVRAKA

-1157 TIETAIP
+1157 TITKATP
-1164 EITISADKATLTGSG
+1164 TITIKPDQATLTGSG

-1187 PEDGKVTVTCDKEGV
+1187 PEDGKVTVACDKENV

-1276 GSVTVNN
+1276 GSVTINN

-1306 KVTVTDSKGNQI
+1306 KVTVTDSKGNTI

-1333 DSKVDVKVT
+1333 DSKVDVKAT
-1342 FVKSEVKP
+1342 FVKTEP
-1350 DQPSKSGFVDVPENS
+1350 EQPSKTTFVDVPENS

-1386 LFGGSQNTTRAMLMT
+1386 FFGGSQNTTRAMLMT

-1434 MPEVNITREQLVT
+1434 MPEVNITREQLAT
-1447 MFYSYAK
+1447 MLYSYAK

-1497 NGTVAPQ
+1497 NGTVDPQ
-1504 AGATRAEM
+1504 AEATRAEM

>member
-1 MKKRLL
+1 M
-7 ASLLSATIL
+7 
-16 LSMTPMAFADEEP
+16 
-29 VGENLT
+29 
-35 EPVQAETVE
+35 
-44 EAVPQAEPQEEN
+44 
-56 NAPVVQEDPK
+56 
-66 AEETPADIVIDS
+66 
-78 DTTWSEARTLTG
+78 
-90 DLTVNSGA
+90 
-98 TLTIGAQ
+98 
-105 VTVSGDVT
+105 
-113 ISGGG
+113 
-118 TIQRA
+118 
-123 KSYTGDVANYQENAT
+123 
-138 DKEGN
+138 
-143 VLDTAPATAH
+143 
-153 LFYVTEDSSLTVQD
+153 
-167 ICMDGNAGWTLSNA
+167 
-181 APVIDN
+181 
-187 KTELTDYQAQG
+187 
-198 LTPVIGALICNM
+198 
-210 GQLTVG
+210 
-216 DGAVLQNNFNF
+216 
-227 YQTDL
+227 
-232 SGTGLGGAV
+232 
-241 YNAGDMTVTGSAVIQ
+241 
-256 YNSSR
+256 
-261 YGGGIRNEDGSAL
+261 
-274 LIQGGSI
+274 
-281 QYNNGSAGAAGIM
+281 
-294 ANAVMDFKMT
+294 
-304 GGEINGNA
+304 
-312 SPATAGWPVGTGI
+312 
-325 FFGYGVKATL
+325 
-335 TGGSITNNVGYHTGA
+335 
-350 GIYIRFDSDQ
+350 
-360 VDIGKVLISGNQAL
+360 
-374 NDRDNGKYNGKG
+374 
-386 GGIYAEGGDV
+386 
-396 TISGA
+396 
-401 TITNN
+401 
-406 TAEQNGAGVMVGHN
+406 
-420 DKADHCTVNITGDTE
+420 
-435 IKNNHGGIGGGVYV
+435 
-449 ASDAECSISG
+449 
-459 NTKIENNTTGT
+459 
-470 TVWSTAPS
+470 WSTAPS

-520 TNVMISGNKAEHG
+520 TNVMISGNKAEH
-533 GGILGDGN
+533 
-541 SNTTITGNV
+541 
-550 TISNN
+550 
-555 TAEVMT
+555 
-561 DTTNIYGGGGCFHSG
+561 
-576 STATLSGA
+576 
-584 GVVLE
+584 
-589 GNVAKA
+589 
-595 VTTALKPG
+595 
-603 NFAVGGGIYF
+603 GGGIYF

-675 TITDSTISN
+675 TIADSTISN

-857 TLPDQLIKLN
+857 TLPDQLTQLTT
-867 ATVAKGTDTHTVT
+867 TVAKGTDTYNVT
-880 SADAAYFT
+880 SSDAAYFT

-902 NTLVLADAAAIRTV
+902 NTLVLADAAAIRAV

-932 EVADGENL
+932 EVADGADL
-940 TVTFDMAYGYKL
+940 TVTFDVAYGYKL
-952 LDAYAGESQK
+952 KYAYAGETQK
-962 LDITNNAIT
+962 LDITNDAIT
-971 LSNVTDDVTVTVHVD
+971 LSNVTADTTVTVSVG

-1057 TFNLYVDFTADN
+1057 TFNIYVDFTADN

-1084 TYDMSGVSFEDATYT
+1084 DYDMSGVKFENATYT

-1157 TIETAIP
+1157 TITKATP
-1164 EITISADKATLTGSG
+1164 TITIKPDQATLTGSG

-1187 PEDGKVTVTCDKEGV
+1187 PEDGKVTVACDKENV

-1233 TANYVNV
+1233 NANYVNV

-1254 SHGGGGSSRNNSYA
+1254 SHGGGSSRNNSYA

-1306 KVTVTDSKGNQI
+1306 KVTVTDSKGNTI

-1327 FSFVMP
+1327 FSFTMP
-1333 DSKVDVKVT
+1333 DGKVDVKVT

-1434 MPEVNITREQLVT
+1434 MPEVNITREQLAT
-1447 MFYSYAK
+1447 MLYSYAK

-1460 IPNGMALSKFSDAD
+1460 IPNGMALSKFRDAD

-1519 VKLMEK
+1519 VKLAEK

>member
-1 MKKRLL
+1 M
-7 ASLLSATIL
+7 
-16 LSMTPMAFADEEP
+16 
-29 VGENLT
+29 
-35 EPVQAETVE
+35 
-44 EAVPQAEPQEEN
+44 
-56 NAPVVQEDPK
+56 
-66 AEETPADIVIDS
+66 
-78 DTTWSEARTLTG
+78 
-90 DLTVNSGA
+90 
-98 TLTIGAQ
+98 
-105 VTVSGDVT
+105 
-113 ISGGG
+113 
-118 TIQRA
+118 
-123 KSYTGDVANYQENAT
+123 
-138 DKEGN
+138 
-143 VLDTAPATAH
+143 
-153 LFYVTEDSSLTVQD
+153 
-167 ICMDGNAGWTLSNA
+167 
-181 APVIDN
+181 
-187 KTELTDYQAQG
+187 
-198 LTPVIGALICNM
+198 
-210 GQLTVG
+210 
-216 DGAVLQNNFNF
+216 
-227 YQTDL
+227 
-232 SGTGLGGAV
+232 
-241 YNAGDMTVTGSAVIQ
+241 
-256 YNSSR
+256 
-261 YGGGIRNEDGSAL
+261 
-274 LIQGGSI
+274 
-281 QYNNGSAGAAGIM
+281 
-294 ANAVMDFKMT
+294 
-304 GGEINGNA
+304 
-312 SPATAGWPVGTGI
+312 
-325 FFGYGVKATL
+325 
-335 TGGSITNNVGYHTGA
+335 
-350 GIYIRFDSDQ
+350 
-360 VDIGKVLISGNQAL
+360 
-374 NDRDNGKYNGKG
+374 
-386 GGIYAEGGDV
+386 
-396 TISGA
+396 
-401 TITNN
+401 
-406 TAEQNGAGVMVGHN
+406 
-420 DKADHCTVNITGDTE
+420 
-435 IKNNHGGIGGGVYV
+435 
-449 ASDAECSISG
+449 
-459 NTKIENNTTGT
+459 
-470 TVWSTAPS
+470 
-478 GGGIAVIAKGVL
+478 
-490 NISENVS
+490 
-497 IQNNQAV
+497 
-504 KYGGGIYSN
+504 
-513 GTVEING
+513 
-520 TNVMISGNKAEHG
+520 
-533 GGILGDGN
+533 
-541 SNTTITGNV
+541 
-550 TISNN
+550 
-555 TAEVMT
+555 
-561 DTTNIYGGGGCFHSG
+561 
-576 STATLSGA
+576 
-584 GVVLE
+584 
-589 GNVAKA
+589 
-595 VTTALKPG
+595 
-603 NFAVGGGIYF
+603 
-613 GGNSLTLKDI
+613 KDI

-675 TITDSTISN
+675 TIADSTISN

-752 TISGNKAANAS
+752 T
-763 GGGIQ
+763 
-768 NRGTL
+768 
-773 TLQDT
+773 
-778 TVSNNTAKLSGGGID
+778 
-793 HREKTVSVLGSV
+793 
-805 VISGNTV
+805 ISGNTV

-940 TVTFDMAYGYKL
+940 TVTFDVAYGYKL

-1106 LEISGELPEGVTVS
+1106 LEITGQLPEGVTVS

-1157 TIETAIP
+1157 TIEKAIP

-1225 TATVKYDE
+1225 TAKVEYDE
-1233 TANYVNV
+1233 NANYVNV

-1276 GSVTVNN
+1276 GSVTINN

-1306 KVTVTDSKGNQI
+1306 KVTVTDSKGNTI
-1318 TVTDKGDGK
+1318 TVTDKGDG
-1327 FSFVMP
+1327 
-1333 DSKVDVKVT
+1333 KVDVKVT

-1420 AMNWAKQTGVSDGT
+1420 AMNWAKNNGVSDGT
-1434 MPEVNITREQLVT
+1434 MPEVNITREQLAT
-1447 MFYSYAK
+1447 MLYSYAK

-1497 NGTVAPQ
+1497 NGTVDPQ

-1519 VKLMEK
+1519 VKLAEK